1 MKLKAKLLLLGAG
14 VLLMLLLGPNSA
26 FLGLGLLSSDP
37 LFGAVLYCT
46 LLLTAV
52 MLCCTAIIV
61 SYLKKRGKNDPGD
74 KDADDK

>member
-52 MLCCTAIIV
+52 MLCCTAMVI
-61 SYLKKRGKNDPGD
+61 SQLKKRDKNDPGD

>member
-14 VLLMLLLGPNSA
+14 VLLMLLWPNSA

-61 SYLKKRGKNDPGD
+61 SYLKSGTK
-74 KDADDK
+74 